1 MSNIHPSVTQNRS
14 QVFNHLINFKGDRVF
29 QTKEDTTKK
38 VLYKKINF
46 MVSKPKKDK
55 LYLLSDIFNKGET
68 IRNLEIKG
76 DIFNTNPENSY
87 VFVLKVG
94 KEIYSELTL
103 PFNNLGSFKASRINF
118 TNTGSLALLVKNDS
132 TDSCKL
138 SCSYEYI

>member
-76 DIFNTNPENSY
+76 DIFNKWFY
-87 VFVLKVG
+87 F
-94 KEIYSELTL
+94 
-103 PFNNLGSFKASRINF
+103 
-118 TNTGSLALLVKNDS
+118 
-132 TDSCKL
+132 
-138 SCSYEYI
+138 